1 MCQRYFLTK
10 NILSISFPNTFKDDC
25 TDEIVFIYI
34 DYALLKSLNC
44 NAYVRSVAFD
54 SYYLLASGSRDNTV
68 KLWNKNSGV
77 LSRTLTGHGKL
88 VYIVTF
94 DFTYL
99 LASGI
104 WDDTIKIW
112 NKNSEDLLWTLTGHG
127 GEVNSV
133 AIDSIYLLASGSDD
147 ETIKI

>member
-1 MCQRYFLTK
+1 MRQRYFLTK
-10 NILSISFPNTFKDDC
+10 NISSISFPNTFKDDC

-44 NAYVRSVAFD
+44 NAYVRLVAFDTVKIWDKNSSNQLRSLTGHSDEVYAVAFD
-54 SYYLLASGSRDNTV
+54 SNHMLASGSNDKTI

-99 LASGI
+99 LASVS

-112 NKNSEDLLWTLTGHG
+112 NKNSEDLL
-127 GEVNSV
+127 
-133 AIDSIYLLASGSDD
+133 
-147 ETIKI
+147 